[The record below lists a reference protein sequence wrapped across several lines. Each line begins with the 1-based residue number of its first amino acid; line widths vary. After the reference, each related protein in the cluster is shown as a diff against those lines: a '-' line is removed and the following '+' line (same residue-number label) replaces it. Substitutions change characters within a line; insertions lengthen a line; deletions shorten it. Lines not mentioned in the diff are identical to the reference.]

1 MALTSGSMKLTP
13 FQPATGLQPA
23 AYMQIYTLAPGS
35 DLLSSGRNYE

>member
-23 AYMQIYTLAPGS
+23 AYMQIYTLAVSP
-35 DLLSSGRNYE
+35 LAPIC